1 MILLDSMELTLT
13 ETRKYLAVLKLEMNG
28 VFSGQL
34 LKGIQM
40 LSFTFK
46 IYFKGSD
53 ILLKIREN
61 IFLSL
66 NEF

>member
-1 MILLDSMELTLT
+1 
-13 ETRKYLAVLKLEMNG
+13 MNG

>member
-1 MILLDSMELTLT
+1 MILLDSMELKLT

>member
-1 MILLDSMELTLT
+1 MILLDSMELKLP